1 MIKNVTIAGAG
12 VLGSQIAF
20 QSAFFGY
27 NVVVYDI
34 NEEAIEKG
42 KEKLEKLVQIYGEFF
57 NDTPLAEATMDR
69 IRLTSDL
76 ADAVADADL
85 MIEAVPELLNI
96 KIDFYQKLAKVAPDK
111 TIFATN
117 SSTMIPSQFRDYTG
131 RPEKFL
137 ALHFANE
144 VWKNNTGEVMG
155 HDQTDKAYV
164 DIVLEFAHDIGMI
177 PIHVKKEQP
186 GYVLN
191 SLLVP
196 LLQAAELLYAYD
208 IADIETIDRTWMA
221 ATGAPMGPFGIL
233 DVVGLNTAYNISTAS
248 AAANPA
254 MQAVAEMLK
263 KEYIDKGKFGAASG
277 EGFYTYPNP
286 SYKDRS
292 FIKQPKR

>member
-42 KEKLEKLVQIYGEFF
+42 KEKLEKLVPIYGEFF

-96 KIDFYQKLAKVAPDK
+96 KIDFYQKLSKVAPDK

-164 DIVLEFAHDIGMI
+164 DIVLAFAQDIGMI

-263 KEYIDKGKFGAASG
+263 KEYIDKGKFGTASG

>member
-42 KEKLEKLVQIYGEFF
+42 KEKLEKLVPIYGAFF
-57 NDTPLAEATMDR
+57 NDTSLAEATIGR
-69 IRLTSDL
+69 IRLTSNL
-76 ADAVADADL
+76 ADAVSDADL
-85 MIEAVPELLNI
+85 MIEAVPELLKI
-96 KIDFYQKLAKVAPDK
+96 KIDFYQKLAKVAPNK

>member
-42 KEKLEKLVQIYGEFF
+42 KEKLEKLVPIYGAFF
-57 NDTPLAEATMDR
+57 NDTSLAEATIGR
-69 IRLTSDL
+69 IRLTSNL
-76 ADAVADADL
+76 ADAVSDADL
-85 MIEAVPELLNI
+85 MIEAVPELLKI
-96 KIDFYQKLAKVAPDK
+96 KIDFYQKLAKVAPNK

-117 SSTMIPSQFRDYTG
+117 SSTMIPSQFKDYTG